1 MTVVN
6 ESWTVS
12 RDYPQ
17 APAAVFAAWADPAV
31 KIRWFDLSDSNRST
45 YRSEFRIGGQESFS
59 SPPGDV
65 PYATYHAEYRDIVAD
80 QRIVSTYEMSLDGQR
95 ISVSVAT
102 VTFAATATGTHL
114 TYVEQGAYLD
124 GLDSAANRRA
134 GTTTQ
139 LDRLAALLSAT
150 T

>member
-12 RDYPQ
+12 RDYAHP
-17 APAAVFAAWADPAV
+17 PAAVFAAWADPAV
-31 KIRWFDLSDSNRST
+31 KIRWFDLSDSSLST
-45 YRSEFRIGGQESFS
+45 YRSEFRIGGRESFT
-59 SPPGDV
+59 SPPGET
-65 PYATYHAEYRDIVAD
+65 PYATYEAEYRDIVAD

-124 GLDSAANRRA
+124 GLDSAANRRH

-139 LDRLAALLSAT
+139 LDRLADLLST
-150 T
+150 TP